1 MCLIHNL
8 MVLYNNELENGGLR
22 NTPEEKRRAGRLEKR
37 TQKVTKAQRQMPT
50 IISGFQR
57 LTQRSVK
64 LVRWF
69 RHFMWV
75 NKPLAQMHARL
86 RILYAEL

>member
-1 MCLIHNL
+1 M
-8 MVLYNNELENGGLR
+8 EPQA
-22 NTPEEKRRAGRLEKR
+22 TPIIAH
-37 TQKVTKAQRQMPT
+37 A

-75 NKPLAQMHARL
+75 NKPVAQMHARL
-86 RILYAEL
+86 RLVYAKL